1 MNISN
6 LELNEVGQIPSMNV
20 IQHTS
25 SQLNF
30 VI

>member
-6 LELNEVGQIPSMNV
+6 LELNEVGKIPSVNV

-25 SQLNF
+25 SQLKL
-30 VI
+30 

>member
-20 IQHTS
+20 TQHTS
-25 SQLNF
+25 SQLKL
-30 VI
+30 